1 MKRYI
6 YRYSRWDGS
15 QDVDLEHKAMLD
27 DFLERFIHTGD
38 VSEALE
44 WMMREG
50 IRFDLKNQR
59 LEGLDR
65 LLGKLA
71 QRRSRM
77 LNRFNTTGLVNELL
91 KRLQEIVNKE
101 LAAIEGEE
109 QAAALDYSMTG
120 SEASRQ
126 RMQELFERESRL
138 RGIPSNLGQAV
149 SQLKGHPFTS
159 PEAEREFQEFLEMMQ
174 TLSELAAG
182 NFFRGD
188 QPLSIEQALQ
198 IEEELKR
205 LDDLIRAIERGDI
218 QGINLDDLAR
228 FLGEEARKGI
238 EQFLQFMEFLKESGF
253 VAEQDGDLTLTP
265 KAMQTIGQKALR
277 DIFSLISPG
286 GMGPHESART
296 GPGTPLPDQSREWRF
311 GDPLE
316 LHLPRTL
323 FNALKRTCAEKGPLF
338 PGQARKGRPALRLA
352 PEDFE
357 VLDVEFQSNSATVLM
372 LDMSLSMFQGGRFT
386 AAKKVA
392 LALDHLIRSRFPK
405 DYFYLVGFATRARKL
420 SRRELIEASGGLG
433 EDVFTNI
440 QDALQL
446 ADRLLAPHRQ
456 CTRQII
462 LITDGQPTAFTKAGR
477 LYIEWPYF
485 GISPNASH
493 ETLKEVRRT
502 SRQSITINT
511 FMLDRDP
518 PLVRFVE
525 EMTHINKGRAFFTAP
540 DQLGRYILLDYL
552 AKKKRAVH

>member
-15 QDVDLEHKAMLD
+15 QELDLEYKAMLD
-27 DFLERFIHTGD
+27 DFLERFLQTGD
-38 VSEALE
+38 VSAALE
-44 WMMREG
+44 WMMHEG
-50 IRFDLKNQR
+50 IRFDFKNQR
-59 LEGLDR
+59 FEGLER
-65 LLGKLA
+65 LLSKLA

-77 LNRFNTTGLVNELL
+77 LNQFNTRGLVDELL

-101 LAAIEGEE
+101 LAAIEAEE
-109 QAAALDYSMTG
+109 QAAGLDYSMTG
-120 SEASRQ
+120 SEASRH
-126 RMQELFERESRL
+126 RMQELFEQESRL
-138 RGIPSNLGQAV
+138 RGLPENLSQAV
-149 SQLKGHPFTS
+149 NQLKGHSFTS
-159 PEAEREFQEFLEMMQ
+159 PEAEQEFQEFLEMMQ
-174 TLSELAAG
+174 ALSELAAR

-198 IEEELKR
+198 IEKELKR
-205 LDDLIRAIERGDI
+205 LDDLIRAIERGDLE
-218 QGINLDDLAR
+218 GINLDDLAR

-253 VAEQDGDLTLTP
+253 IAEQDGDLMLTP

-286 GMGPHESART
+286 GMGPHQTART

-311 GDPLE
+311 GDPLT

-323 FNALKRTCAEKGPLF
+323 INAVKRTCAEKGPLF
-338 PGQARKGRPALRLA
+338 SGQAKGDRPALRLA

-357 VLDVEFQSNSATVLM
+357 ILEVEFQSNSATVLM

-405 DYFYLVGFATRARKL
+405 DYFYLVGFATRAKRL

-446 ADRLLAPHRQ
+446 ADKLLAPHRQ

-462 LITDGQPTAFTKAGR
+462 LITDGQPTAFTKAGKF
-477 LYIEWPYF
+477 YIEWPYF
-485 GISPNASH
+485 GISPNASR

-502 SRQSITINT
+502 SRQNITINT

-552 AKKKRAVH
+552 AKKKRVIH